1 MKKIATII
9 IVLIICI
16 IGAWFIEKTTDTT
29 TPPHDETTIG
39 DVRVHIIDVGQGDGI
54 WIDTGHENIVI
65 DAGNKGQGKTMI
77 NYLEQHGVKELD
89 AVVSTHPDADHVG
102 GLADVIN
109 HFPVKAVYAPR
120 VTHTTQAYKEFLEAV
135 KKQQLSIKVAKQG
148 VAINST
154 ATDVN
159 MMFVGPTKNYAKTDL
174 NNWSAVLTLTHGQ
187 KKFLLT
193 GDAETPA
200 EEDMLAAGVI
210 EAVDVLKVSHHGANE
225 ASTSDYLTA
234 VKPQYAVISVGE
246 GNRYH
251 HPTASALKRLKASGA
266 TILRT
271 DEHGSIVFTSN
282 GKSISVKEEHE

>member
-9 IVLIICI
+9 IALIICVI
-16 IGAWFIEKTTDTT
+16 AALFIEKTTDTISPTNDGT
-29 TPPHDETTIG
+29 TTS

-54 WIDTGHENIVI
+54 WIDTGNENIVI

-77 NYLEQHGVKELD
+77 AYLEQHGVKELD
-89 AVVSTHPDADHVG
+89 AIISTHPDADHVG

-135 KKQQLSIKVAKQG
+135 KEQQLSIKVAKQG
-148 VAINST
+148 VTINST
-154 ATDVN
+154 AAGVN
-159 MMFVGPTKNYAKTDL
+159 MTFIGPTKDYAKNDL
-174 NNWSAVLTLTHGQ
+174 NDWSAVLELTHGQ

-200 EEDMLAAGVI
+200 EKDMLAAGVV

-246 GNRYH
+246 GNRYN
-251 HPTASALKRLKASGA
+251 HPTASALERLKASGA
-266 TILRT
+266 KILRT

-282 GKSISVKEEHE
+282 GKSIAVEEER

>member
-9 IVLIICI
+9 IALIICVI
-16 IGAWFIEKTTDTT
+16 AALFIEKTTDTISPTNDGT
-29 TPPHDETTIG
+29 TTG

-54 WIDTGHENIVI
+54 WIDTGNENIVI

-77 NYLEQHGVKELD
+77 AYLEQHGVKELD
-89 AVVSTHPDADHVG
+89 AIISTHPDADHVG

-148 VAINST
+148 VTINST
-154 ATDVN
+154 AAGVN
-159 MMFVGPTKNYAKTDL
+159 MTFIGPTKDYAKNDL
-174 NNWSAVLTLTHGQ
+174 NDWSAVLELTHGQ

-200 EEDMLAAGVI
+200 EKDMLAAGVV

-246 GNRYH
+246 GNRYN
-251 HPTASALKRLKASGA
+251 HPTASALERLKASGA
-266 TILRT
+266 KILRT

-282 GKSISVKEEHE
+282 GKSIAVEEER

>member
-9 IVLIICI
+9 IALIICVI
-16 IGAWFIEKTTDTT
+16 AALFIEKTTDTISPTNDGT
-29 TPPHDETTIG
+29 TTS

-54 WIDTGHENIVI
+54 WIDTGNENIVI

-77 NYLEQHGVKELD
+77 AYLEQHGVKELD
-89 AVVSTHPDADHVG
+89 AIISTHPDADHVG

-148 VAINST
+148 VTINST
-154 ATDVN
+154 VAGVN
-159 MMFVGPTKNYAKTDL
+159 MTFIGPTKDYAKNDL
-174 NNWSAVLTLTHGQ
+174 NDWSAVLELTHGQ

-200 EEDMLAAGVI
+200 EKDMLAAGVV

-246 GNRYH
+246 GNRYN
-251 HPTASALKRLKASGA
+251 HPTASALERLKASGA
-266 TILRT
+266 KILRT

-282 GKSISVKEEHE
+282 GKSIAVEEER

>member
-1 MKKIATII
+1 MIA
-9 IVLIICI
+9 
-16 IGAWFIEKTTDTT
+16 
-29 TPPHDETTIG
+29 
-39 DVRVHIIDVGQGDGI
+39 
-54 WIDTGHENIVI
+54 
-65 DAGNKGQGKTMI
+65 
-77 NYLEQHGVKELD
+77 YLEQHGVKELD
-89 AVVSTHPDADHVG
+89 AIISTHPDADHVG

-148 VAINST
+148 VTINST
-154 ATDVN
+154 AAGVN
-159 MMFVGPTKNYAKTDL
+159 MTFIGPTKDYAKNDL
-174 NNWSAVLTLTHGQ
+174 NDWSAVLELTHGQ

-200 EEDMLAAGVI
+200 EKDMLAAGVV

-246 GNRYH
+246 GNRYN
-251 HPTASALKRLKASGA
+251 HPTASALERLKASGA
-266 TILRT
+266 KILRT

-282 GKSISVKEEHE
+282 GKSIAVEEER

>member
-9 IVLIICI
+9 IALIICVI
-16 IGAWFIEKTTDTT
+16 AALFIEKTTDTISPTNDGT
-29 TPPHDETTIG
+29 TTS

-54 WIDTGHENIVI
+54 WIDTGNENIVI

-77 NYLEQHGVKELD
+77 AYLEQHGVKELD
-89 AVVSTHPDADHVG
+89 AIISTHPDADHVG

-148 VAINST
+148 VTINST
-154 ATDVN
+154 AAGVN
-159 MMFVGPTKNYAKTDL
+159 MTFIGPTKDYAKNDL
-174 NNWSAVLTLTHGQ
+174 NDWSAVLELTHGQ

-200 EEDMLAAGVI
+200 EKDMLAAGVV
-210 EAVDVLKVSHHGANE
+210 ETVDVLKVSHHGANE

-246 GNRYH
+246 GNRYN
-251 HPTASALKRLKASGA
+251 HPTASALERLKASGA
-266 TILRT
+266 KILRT

-282 GKSISVKEEHE
+282 GKSIAVEEER